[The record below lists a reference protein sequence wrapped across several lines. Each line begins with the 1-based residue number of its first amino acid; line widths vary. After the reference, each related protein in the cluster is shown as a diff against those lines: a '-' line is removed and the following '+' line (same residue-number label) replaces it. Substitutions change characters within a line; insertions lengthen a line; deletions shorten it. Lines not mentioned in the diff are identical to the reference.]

1 MQGVVLEMIWSLLLS
16 MGALRTPCVYLCIE
30 KDADIIIIAV
40 PPPHPSNSIYMHKV
54 RMIFADAILTQHAV
68 IEQNVNSET

>member
-1 MQGVVLEMIWSLLLS
+1 

-30 KDADIIIIAV
+30 KDADILLLY
-40 PPPHPSNSIYMHKV
+40 HPSNSIYMHKV